1 MGRQVTVADDE
12 ILSVFDDKG
21 DVLTVSEIATE
32 ISLGNRSTLKR
43 LQKLVDRDTLENKK
57 VGQTWVWWRSEHNLS
72 AISSGSDYRV
82 LSTLRLP
89 VQDDDP
95 RIDVIRECVNYV
107 RTNGD
112 ATPEEIRELVND
124 SEENI
129 QDETIEMALQQLH
142 NDVVMWDEKLQCWQN
157 NE

>member
-57 VGQTWVWWRSEHNLS
+57 VGQTWVWWRSEHNLF
-72 AISSGSDYRV
+72 AISSGSDYRI

-95 RIDVIRECVNYV
+95 RIDIIRECARYIK
-107 RTNGD
+107 TNGS

-129 QDETIEMALQQLH
+129 QDETIKMALQQLH
-142 NDVVMWDEKLQCWQN
+142 NDLVMWDEKLQCWQN